1 MYPALLN
8 TVKNEGCRGGVQA
21 RFKIQ
26 KEQGQE
32 CKMDQ

>member
-1 MYPALLN
+1 MACLLN
-8 TVKNEGCRGGVQA
+8 MVKNEGCRGGVQA
-21 RFKIQ
+21 RFRIQ